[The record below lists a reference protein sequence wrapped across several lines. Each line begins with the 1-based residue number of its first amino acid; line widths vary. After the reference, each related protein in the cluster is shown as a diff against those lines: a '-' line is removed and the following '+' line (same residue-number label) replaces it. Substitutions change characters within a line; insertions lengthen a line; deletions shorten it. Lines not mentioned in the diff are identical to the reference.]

1 MSEILNQSILTM
13 KNVGTARAESLGNLG
28 VNTIE
33 DLLELYPREYEDR
46 TITKK
51 ICELKIGDKVT
62 INASIKGNF
71 NIKYTR
77 TKLTLTTVEIDD
89 GSGTLSLVFYN
100 QNYIRNQLNSG
111 KMYSFFGEVV
121 RGHLGLEMH
130 NAAFEVYQKAESMF
144 KGILPVY
151 PLTKKISQNILRNMV
166 HEILKNVPQIPDL
179 LPLQI
184 IEKYALCS
192 RDFAIRNIHF
202 PIVNKNLEI
211 SRYRLVF
218 DELLSLQLALYQ
230 TKKNYTLNGEGIK
243 FEQSD
248 NVKMLFK
255 NLPFKLTQSQIKVW
269 HEIESDMESYK
280 IMNRLVQGDVGSGK
294 TIIAILAMVKAISSG
309 YQTAYMAP
317 TEILAHQHL
326 VTVNEM
332 LKPIGLAASLL
343 VGSISA
349 KEKKQV
355 LEGLKDGSITC
366 VIGTHALIQ
375 KTVAF
380 KNIGLVITD
389 EQHRFGVRQR
399 AALSAH
405 GTNPDI
411 LVMTATPIPRT
422 LALILY
428 GDLDISIIDTL
439 PVGRKMIKTYMV
451 DETTRTRINDWII
464 KLVNE
469 GRQIYIVHPS
479 IEDGEIEN
487 ITSATTNYEN
497 LSSSV
502 FQNIT
507 TGLIHG
513 KMKSDQKDIVM
524 KSFIEGDIKI
534 LFSTTVIEVGVNV
547 PNAALMVVENAERF
561 GLAQLHQLR
570 GRVGRGEYQSFC
582 VLYNQSKSEVSA
594 ERMEIMTS
602 TCDGF
607 IISEKD
613 LEIRGPGEFFGT
625 RQHGLPILKIANL
638 YQDIEILKLAQEAAL
653 IIKNETDDSIY
664 QNYIDYIKSKLV
676 MSFNVI

>member
-1 MSEILNQSILTM
+1 MCEILSQSILTM
-13 KNVGTARAESLGNLG
+13 KNVGTARAESLRNLG
-28 VNTIE
+28 INTIE

-46 TITKK
+46 TTIKK
-51 ICELKIGDKVT
+51 ICDLKIDDKVT

-71 NIKYTR
+71 SVKYTR
-77 TKLTLTTVEIDD
+77 RNLSLTTVEIDD
-89 GSGTLSLVFYN
+89 GSGTLTLVFYN
-100 QNYIRNQLNSG
+100 RIYVRNQLNTG
-111 KMYSFFGEVV
+111 KIYSFFGKVT
-121 RGHLGLEMH
+121 RGYLGLEIQ
-130 NAAFEVYQKAESMF
+130 NAAFEVCENPESMF
-144 KGILPVY
+144 IGILPIY
-151 PLTKKISQNILRNMV
+151 PLTKKISQNILRKMV
-166 HEILKNVPQIPDL
+166 HEILIKVPQIPDL
-179 LPLQI
+179 LPQQI
-184 IEKYALCS
+184 IQKYSLCT

-202 PIVNKNLEI
+202 PVENGNLEI
-211 SRYRLVF
+211 SRRRLVF

-230 TKKNYTLNGEGIK
+230 TKKNYMSHGEGIK
-243 FEQSD
+243 FKHND
-248 NVKMLFK
+248 NL
-255 NLPFKLTQSQIKVW
+255 NTLLYYLPFKLTQSQIKVW
-269 HEIESDMESYK
+269 KEIEIDMESNK

-294 TIIAILAMVKAISSG
+294 TIIAILAMVKSISSG

-317 TEILAHQHL
+317 TEILAQQHL
-326 VTVNEM
+326 VTVNEI
-332 LKPIGLAASLL
+332 LKSIGLEASLL
-343 VGSISA
+343 VGSLST
-349 KEKKQV
+349 KEKKYV
-355 LEGLKDGSITC
+355 LEGLRDGSIMC

-380 KNIGLVITD
+380 KNLGLVITD

-428 GDLDISIIDTL
+428 GDLDISIIDAL
-439 PVGRKMIKTYMV
+439 PAGRKIIKTYLV
-451 DETTRTRINDWII
+451 DESTRTRINDWII
-464 KLVNE
+464 KLVND

-497 LSSSV
+497 LSKTV
-502 FQNIT
+502 FKNIP

-513 KMKSDQKDIVM
+513 KMKSDEKDNVM
-524 KSFIEGDIKI
+524 KSFIECDIKI

-570 GRVGRGEYQSFC
+570 GRVGRGEHQSFC
-582 VLYNQSKSEVSA
+582 VLYNQSKSEISA

-607 IISEKD
+607 VISEKD

-638 YQDIEILKLAQEAAL
+638 YQDIEILKQAQEAAL
-653 IIKNETDDSIY
+653 IIKDETDDTIY
-664 QNYIDYIKSKLV
+664 KNYIDLITSKLT
-676 MSFNVI
+676 MAFKVI